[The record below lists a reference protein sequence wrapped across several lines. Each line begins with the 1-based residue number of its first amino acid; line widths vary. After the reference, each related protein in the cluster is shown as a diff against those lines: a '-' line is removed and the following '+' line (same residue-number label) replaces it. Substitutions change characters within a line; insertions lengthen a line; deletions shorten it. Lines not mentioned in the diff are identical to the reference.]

1 MAEIAHAEALKNFTP
16 AGAMSTKMAFP
27 ERDKP
32 LHLLVV
38 DDQDFDRTMICAR
51 LREVAPA
58 DTVIV
63 EAACGEEV
71 IGIIQSTAAPF
82 DCVLLDM
89 NLPDI
94 HGAQLTPMIL
104 ALQKNLSIIMI
115 TVEADMDK
123 ALASLKAGAQDFLI
137 KGEYSNAGLYR
148 AVRYAMERQ
157 QAAIENIR
165 LNAALA
171 HEREVSAMQKDF
183 IHLVSHEFRTPL
195 AIISGAMQMLAA
207 KAPELKNG
215 IGQPQFMKVDAA
227 IVRLVGLLDNVLRL
241 SQLEEGKELFVPV
254 MFDMCDALRLAT
266 ESFDAQRLDIRENA
280 MPVHYFGDQ
289 RLVEYAIHNVV
300 GNALKYSPPEARVEV
315 AIQTLP
321 QAVEVVVTDHG
332 PGMSAAMVARAGEKF
347 FRDSSTSH
355 IEGTGL
361 GIHLAKR
368 FMEFHGGSLMFESEQ
383 GNGTTVRM
391 VFPYE
396 ASALVG

>member
-1 MAEIAHAEALKNFTP
+1 MRALGRMSAHL
-16 AGAMSTKMAFP
+16 AFP
-27 ERDKP
+27 DRDKP

-38 DDQDFDRTMICAR
+38 DDQDFDRAMVCAR

-58 DTVIV
+58 DTIIV
-63 EAACGEEV
+63 EASCGEEALAT
-71 IGIIQSTAAPF
+71 IKNTAARF

-94 HGAQLTPMIL
+94 HGAELTPML
-104 ALQKNLSIIMI
+104 LGLQKDLSIVMI

-123 ALASLKAGAQDFLI
+123 ALACLKAGAQDFLI

-148 AVRYAMERQ
+148 AVRYAMQRQ
-157 QAAIENIR
+157 TAAMENIR
-165 LNAALA
+165 LSAELER
-171 HEREVSAMQKDF
+171 EREVSAMQKDF

-207 KAPELKNG
+207 KAPELKEG
-215 IGQPQFMKVDAA
+215 IGAPQFAKVNAA

-241 SQLEEGKELFVPV
+241 SQVEEGKEVFVPV
-254 MFDMCDALRLAT
+254 MFDMREALQLVA
-266 ESFDAQRLDIRENA
+266 ENFDANRLEIADAA

-300 GNALKYSPPEARVEV
+300 GNAIKYSPAEARVSIV
-315 AIQTLP
+315 IHTLP
-321 QAVEVVVTDHG
+321 HAIEMVVTDKG
-332 PGMSAAMVARAGEKF
+332 AGMSADMIARAGEKF
-347 FRDSSTSH
+347 HRDSKTSH

-368 FMEFHGGSLMFESEQ
+368 FMEFHGGSLVFESEVGQ
-383 GNGTTVRM
+383 GTTVRM

-396 ASALVG
+396 ATALVS

>member
-1 MAEIAHAEALKNFTP
+1 MKLTP
-16 AGAMSTKMAFP
+16 SFSP
-27 ERDKP
+27 RDKP

-38 DDQDFDRTMICAR
+38 DDQYFDRAMICAR

-58 DTVIV
+58 DTVIA
-63 EAACGEEV
+63 EAVCGEDMLS
-71 IGIIQSTAAPF
+71 IIKNTATRF

-104 ALQKNLSIIMI
+104 ALQKDLSIVMI

-123 ALASLKAGAQDFLI
+123 ALVCLKAGAQDFLI

-157 QAAIENIR
+157 TAAMENIR
-165 LNAALA
+165 LNAELA

-207 KAPELKNG
+207 KAPELKSG
-215 IGQPQFMKVDAA
+215 IGAAQFKKVDAA

-241 SQLEEGKELFVPV
+241 SQVEEGKEVFVPV
-254 MFDMCDALRLAT
+254 MFDMREALQLAT
-266 ESFDAQRLDIRENA
+266 DSFDINRLSVDEA
-280 MPVHYFGDQ
+280 TKPVHYFGDH

-300 GNALKYSPPEARVEV
+300 GNAIKYSPAEAKTSVS
-315 AIQTLP
+315 IITLP
-321 QAVEVVVTDHG
+321 NAIEIVVTDSG
-332 PGMSAAMVARAGEKF
+332 PGMSAEMIARAGEKF
-347 FRDSSTSH
+347 HRDSKTSH

-368 FMEFHGGSLMFESEQ
+368 FMEFHGGSLIFESEYGQ
-383 GNGTTVRM
+383 GTTVRM
-391 VFPYE
+391 VFPYS
-396 ASALVG
+396 ASALVGAS